1 MKKVL
6 LVLAVIA
13 FASCKHNVTPA
24 TTTVD
29 STTVAV
35 DSTTVAV
42 DSTTVDSVSV
52 DSVKV
57 K

>member
-6 LVLAVIA
+6 LVLAVIVIA

-35 DSTTVAV
+35 DSTTV
-42 DSTTVDSVSV
+42 DSVSV